1 MFHLSGPAAVKLIIF
16 VIASA
21 GIIFISRASLRNPR
35 CHGFFRF
42 FTFES
47 ILAIILLNTEYWFT
61 EPFSAAHI
69 VSWLL
74 LFFSLFLA
82 AHGFYL
88 LRVIGKPAR
97 ESRPTTANFRFEN
110 TATLITVGAYKY
122 IRHPLYCSLLL
133 LGWGAFLKKPTFLT
147 VCLILA
153 TSAFLFAT
161 AKVEEKE
168 NLRRFG
174 IDYAEYMKRT
184 KMFIPFLF

>member
-21 GIIFISRASLRNPR
+21 GIIFISRASLRVPH

-47 ILAIILLNTEYWFT
+47 ILVLILLNTEYWFA
-61 EPFSAAHI
+61 EPFSVTHI

-110 TATLITVGAYKY
+110 TATLITVGPYKY

-133 LGWGAFLKKPTFLT
+133 LAGRIPEKAHIPDRLSDFSNLCLF
-147 VCLILA
+147 VCHC
-153 TSAFLFAT
+153 
-161 AKVEEKE
+161 KG
-168 NLRRFG
+168 RRKGESPEVRF
-174 IDYAEYMKRT
+174 
-184 KMFIPFLF
+184 

>member
-1 MFHLSGPAAVKLIIF
+1 MFHPSGPVAVKLIIF

-21 GIIFISRASLRNPR
+21 GIIFISRGSLRVPHS
-35 CHGFFRF
+35 HGFFRF

-47 ILAIILLNTEYWFT
+47 ILALILLNTEYWFA

-88 LRVIGKPAR
+88 LRVIGKPTR
-97 ESRPTTANFRFEN
+97 ESRRTTANFRFEN

-133 LGWGAFLKKPTFLT
+133 LGWGAFLKRPTVPSVF
-147 VCLILA
+147 LILA
-153 TSAFLFAT
+153 TSVFLFVT
-161 AKVEEKE
+161 AKVEENE
-168 NLRRFG
+168 NLARFG
-174 IDYAEYMKRT
+174 TDYAAYMKGT

>member
-1 MFHLSGPAAVKLIIF
+1 MFHPSGPVAVKLIIF

-21 GIIFISRASLRNPR
+21 GIIFISRVSLRVPHS
-35 CHGFFRF
+35 HGFFRF

-47 ILAIILLNTEYWFT
+47 ILALILLNTEYWFA

-88 LRVIGKPAR
+88 LCVIGKPAR

-133 LGWGAFLKKPTFLT
+133 LGWGAFLKRPTVPSVF
-147 VCLILA
+147 LILA
-153 TSAFLFAT
+153 TSVFLFVT
-161 AKVEEKE
+161 AKVEENE
-168 NLRRFG
+168 NLARFG
-174 IDYAEYMKRT
+174 TDYAAYMKGT